1 MNEFDIIARYF
12 QRDVSSA
19 TDVTLGIGDDAAVV
33 RVPEE
38 QELVLAMDTLV
49 EAVHFPMNTPA
60 ADIGWKALA
69 VNLSD
74 LAAMGAIPRWLTLSL
89 TLPEVDEQW
98 LEDFSS
104 GFFELARQYDA
115 SLIGGDLCRGPLAVT
130 VQAHGVVTKGQAIMR
145 SGARPGDLVYAS
157 GTLGDAGYALTAM
170 TAAAD
175 KEYFM
180 QRLNRPQPRVAVGQR
195 LRGLATSAI
204 DISDGLTGDLQ
215 HILNASRC
223 GARIDTEKLPVSPAL
238 IQVVD
243 STEACRMALTAGD
256 DYELC
261 FTVAASR
268 VAEVNDIAVETG
280 VPLTVI
286 GEIVPGTTL
295 KWLTP
300 AGELTGYRAF
310 EHFPSTNRQ

>member
-1 MNEFDIIARYF
+1 MNEFDIIARFF

-19 TDVTLGIGDDAAVV
+19 EDVTLGIGDDAAVV
-33 RVPEE
+33 RVPEG

-49 EAVHFPMNTPA
+49 EAVHFPMNTA
-60 ADIGWKALA
+60 AEDIGWKALA

-74 LAAMGAIPRWLTLSL
+74 LAAMGAVPRWFTLSL

-98 LEDFSS
+98 LENFSS
-104 GFFELARQYDA
+104 GIFELASQYDA
-115 SLIGGDLCRGPLAVT
+115 ILIGGDLCRGPLAVT
-130 VQAHGVVTKGQAIMR
+130 VQAHGLVAAGQAVMR
-145 SGARPGDLVYAS
+145 SGARAGDLVYVS

-170 TAAAD
+170 AKAAD
-175 KEYFM
+175 KEYFLR
-180 QRLNRPQPRVAVGQR
+180 RLNRPQPRVAVGQA
-195 LRGLATSAI
+195 LRGLASSAI
-204 DISDGLTGDLQ
+204 DISDGLAGDLQ
-215 HILNASRC
+215 HILDASRC
-223 GARIDTEKLPVSPAL
+223 GARIDVDKLPVSPAL
-238 IQVVD
+238 AQVTD
-243 STEACRMALTAGD
+243 SAEACRMALTAGD

-268 VAEVNDIAVETG
+268 AAEVNKMAAETG

-286 GEIVPGTTL
+286 GEIVPETTL

-310 EHFPSTNRQ
+310 EHFSGH